1 MNRGLDSHL
10 SPCRAAISLAESL
23 QQTGCK
29 SFMEGIKSCLEDQ
42 EVRGN
47 LSREK
52 LEELEPI
59 FYPRSI
65 AVVGAST
72 DEQGI
77 GSRWLRGL
85 VSSGFKGEL
94 YPVNPRGGEVVGLK
108 IYPNLRSVPGPVDL
122 VIVCIPRASVLDLLD
137 DCAAKG
143 IKAVYFFTAGFAET
157 GEPEW
162 VGVEEEMVRRARRGG
177 FRIIGPNCF
186 GVYSPEHGIPYGPFS
201 VRTEVGSVGFVS
213 QSSGH
218 MGKMLEFGLTRGIGF
233 SKAISLGNGCDLGS
247 ADFLEYLAVDAKT
260 GIIGVYVE
268 GPRDSRRLFEI
279 IRIASEKKPIV
290 VWKGGRSEAGARA
303 TASHTGALAASAAVW
318 SGALKQAG
326 AIEVEGMD
334 ELADTVLLFE
344 KVGRLPGG
352 NVGVICGTTDGGGGE
367 AVLVSDAFAAVGI
380 NVPALTQKTGQE
392 LVSLLGQVGSVL
404 CNPVDLS
411 QRYGD
416 PQALERAMELVAG
429 ESDIDLIVVYE
440 NAGAILDSFSEEIA
454 DALNGAIMNFSKRQS
469 KPVLV
474 VLPSG
479 PAEMRRLEIERRLS
493 WAGIPVFPSVERA
506 AKAISNVHRYSR
518 IHAGSTKK

>member
-1 MNRGLDSHL
+1 M
-10 SPCRAAISLAESL
+10 
-23 QQTGCK
+23 
-29 SFMEGIKSCLEDQ
+29 
-42 EVRGN
+42 RGN
-47 LSREK
+47 LNRQK
-52 LEELEPI
+52 LKELEPV

-72 DEQGI
+72 DEEGI
-77 GSRWLRGL
+77 GSRWLKGL

-94 YPVNPRGGEVVGLK
+94 HAVNPRGGEVVGLR
-108 IYPNLRSVPGPVDL
+108 IYPNLRAVPGPVDL

-143 IKAVYFFTAGFAET
+143 VKAVYFFTAGFAET

-162 VGVEEEMVRRARRGG
+162 AEVEREMVRRARRWG

-186 GVYSPEHGIPYGPFS
+186 GVYCPEHGIPYGPFS

-233 SKAISLGNGCDLGS
+233 SKAISLGNGSDLDS
-247 ADFLEYLAVDAKT
+247 ADFLEYLAGDPKT

-303 TASHTGALAASAAVW
+303 TACHTGALAASAAVW

-326 AIEVEGMD
+326 AIEVQGMD
-334 ELADTVLLFE
+334 ELADTILLFE
-344 KVGRLPGG
+344 KVGQLRAG
-352 NVGVICGTTDGGGGE
+352 NVGVICGITDGGGGE

-380 NVPALTQKTGQE
+380 DVPALTEKTGRE

-416 PQALERAMELVAG
+416 PQALGRAMELVAG
-429 ESDIDLIVVYE
+429 EPDIDLIVVYE
-440 NAGAILDSFSEEIA
+440 TAGAILESFPGEIVN
-454 DALNGAIMNFSKRQS
+454 ALNGTIMNFGKSQS
-469 KPVLV
+469 KPVV
-474 VLPSG
+474 VILPPG
-479 PAEMRRLEIERRLS
+479 PAEMRRLDIERRLS
-493 WAGIPVFPSVERA
+493 RAGIPVFPSIERA
-506 AKAISNVHRYSR
+506 AKAISNVNGYYRTR
-518 IHAGSTKK
+518 ARGPKNETAAEGQLLREVAE